1 LLFISAAG
9 LLDVGL
15 HWILT
20 DLLLFQANPAVLQA
34 MKAAA
39 IQSGGVSANVNRS
52 LNAAVVGEGVPR
64 LRGVDE
70 RAARATAEARKK
82 AAARGL
88 NVRNGPVANHASDEL
103 AQILKLINAASG
115 SSTPGSAKTE
125 VSASEGQAT
134 NGCIQNGTDT
144 EPKAADTNGLSASVK
159 STVNAPFGLGTTL
172 ESKKQKSKQKS

>member
-1 LLFISAAG
+1 MIFISADIGFTIA
-9 LLDVGL
+9 LNSY
-15 HWILT
+15 
-20 DLLLFQANPAVLQA
+20 LLLSQANPAFLQA

-39 IQSGGVSANVNRS
+39 IQSGDGSANVNRS

-88 NVRNGPVANHASDEL
+88 NVRSGPAANHASDEL

-115 SSTPGSAKTE
+115 SSTSASAKTE
-125 VSASEGQAT
+125 ESASEGQAT
-134 NGCIQNGTDT
+134 NGTVQNGTTT
-144 EPKAADTNGLSASVK
+144 EVAADSNGPSASAK
-159 STVNAPFGLGTTL
+159 SAVNTPVGLGTTL
-172 ESKKQKSKQKS
+172 ELKKQKSKQKS

>member
-103 AQILKLINAASG
+103 AQILKLINAAS
-115 SSTPGSAKTE
+115 
-125 VSASEGQAT
+125 EGQAT